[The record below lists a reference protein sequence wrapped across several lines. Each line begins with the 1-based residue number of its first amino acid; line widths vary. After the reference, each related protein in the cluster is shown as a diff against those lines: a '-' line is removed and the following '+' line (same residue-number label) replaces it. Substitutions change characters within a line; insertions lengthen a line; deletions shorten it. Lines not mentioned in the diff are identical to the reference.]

1 MRDLRR
7 RFHFRLHA
15 LGRRLHQARRQRFD
29 HHDPLH
35 PAMLRLEEQ
44 PPSAAQSIEHHIAAD
59 HERFGF
65 AGRHLLRLKLGEQ
78 PALDELRRQR
88 LRIQR
93 RGRRRN
99 ERSELVGRN
108 KSRGLQLLNE
118 RIDGRSG
125 GCAHSPPSYP
135 GEKRLESIRR
145 DDQEFL
151 TSPTPA
157 GAEPNCRRR
166 ASRSLGYGFFAAT
179 GSRMR
184 AMRKPVV

>member
-1 MRDLRR
+1 
-7 RFHFRLHA
+7 
-15 LGRRLHQARRQRFD
+15 
-29 HHDPLH
+29 
-35 PAMLRLEEQ
+35 MLRFEEQ
-44 PPSAAQSIEHHIAAD
+44 SSSAAQSIEHHVAAD
-59 HERFGF
+59 DKRLGF
-65 AGRHLLRLKLGEQ
+65 AGRDLLRLKLGKQ

-88 LRIQR
+88 FRIQR

-108 KSRGLQLLNE
+108 ESRGLQLLNKS
-118 RIDGRSG
+118 IDGRSG

-157 GAEPNCRRR
+157 GAEPNCRRIANR
-166 ASRSLGYGFFAAT
+166 PSGYGFFAAT